1 MPSVRLYEGDLT
13 ILMKTIERMEK
24 QIEELNLAVTN
35 IANGA
40 ALSSCAANN
49 LHLSN
54 GIGFPRQPGVCP
66 RRQ

>member
-1 MPSVRLYEGDLT
+1 
-13 ILMKTIERMEK
+13 MEK

-49 LHLSN
+49 LHLS
-54 GIGFPRQPGVCP
+54 IGFPRQPGVSVHAANDGVETSATMP
-66 RRQ
+66 QQ